1 MATGAAPDR
10 SSPTGGARPPSAG
23 DERRSLPRG
32 ARPPSDRGCVVV
44 VTGLSGAGKSTA
56 LHALE
61 DLGYYCVD
69 NLPTPVARE
78 TVAVCESGGIT
89 RIGLGIDVRVGS
101 FLDGA
106 TGVLDQIAAGD
117 REVIVMFLDAADEVL
132 LRRFGETRRPHPL
145 SRLDDGATDRLAAPG
160 ARDHARAARGSHPP
174 PIDVLE
180 GLRLERERLA
190 PLRARAAIEID
201 TSKISVHELRRRV
214 IAHLGPGRAEQPRM
228 ETRIVTF
235 GFKYGLPVDANL
247 VLDVR
252 FLSNPYFVPALRPL
266 SGADAAVQRFIHDD
280 PDARAFITKIEDLLV
295 FLLPRYEAEGKS
307 YLTIAIG
314 CTGGRH
320 RSVALAI
327 EIAARVGKE
336 TGLPITVVHRDVDR
350 TDIMGQVVR
359 TTHGA

>member
-1 MATGAAPDR
+1 M
-10 SSPTGGARPPSAG
+10 
-23 DERRSLPRG
+23 
-32 ARPPSDRGCVVV
+32 V

-69 NLPTPVARE
+69 NLPIPVAKE
-78 TVAVCESGGIT
+78 TVEVCEAGGI
-89 RIGLGIDVRVGS
+89 RRVAFGIDVRVGS

-106 TGVLDQIAAGD
+106 TSALEQIAAGD

-145 SRLDDGATDRLAAPG
+145 STNP
-160 ARDHARAARGSHPP
+160 ARSSHPP
-174 PIDVLE
+174 PGDVLE
-180 GLRLERERLA
+180 GVRLERERLS
-190 PLRARAAIEID
+190 PLRDRAAFEID
-201 TSKISVHELRRRV
+201 TSQISVHDLRRRV

-235 GFKYGLPVDANL
+235 GFKYGIPVDANL

-252 FLSNPYFVPALRPL
+252 FLDNPYFVPELKAL
-266 SGADAAVQRFIHDD
+266 SGMDAPVQRYLADN
-280 PDARAFITKIEDLLV
+280 PDARAFLQKTEDLLT

-307 YLTIAIG
+307 YLAIAIG

-327 EIAARVGKE
+327 ELAARVGRA
-336 TGLPITVVHRDVDR
+336 TGLPITVVHRDVGR
-350 TDIMGQVVR
+350 TDMMGQVGR
-359 TTHGA
+359 TAQGA

>member
-1 MATGAAPDR
+1 MTAP
-10 SSPTGGARPPSAG
+10 S
-23 DERRSLPRG
+23 
-32 ARPPSDRGCVVV
+32 RGCVVV

-56 LHALE
+56 LRALE

-69 NLPTPVARE
+69 NCPTPVAMQ
-78 TVAVCESGGIT
+78 TVEVCGAAGIE
-89 RIGLGIDVRVGS
+89 RVGLGIDVRVGA

-106 TGVLDQIAAGD
+106 LEVLSQIAAMQ
-117 REVIVMFLDAADEVL
+117 REVVVMFIDASDEVL

-145 SRLDDGATDRLAAPG
+145 STGAG
-160 ARDHARAARGSHPP
+160 RGERPA

-180 GLRLERERLA
+180 GVRQERERLA

-201 TSKISVHELRRRV
+201 TSQISVHELRRRV

-252 FLSNPYFVPALRPL
+252 FLDNPFFVPALRAL
-266 SGADAAVQRFIHDD
+266 AGTDAAVQKFIMEN
-280 PDARAFITKIEDLLV
+280 PDAALFIDKVEDLLS

-307 YLTIAIG
+307 YLTIGIG

-320 RSVALAI
+320 RSVALAV
-327 EIAARVGKE
+327 EISGRVARK
-336 TGLPITVVHRDVDR
+336 TGLPITVVHRDVTR
-350 TDIMGQVVR
+350 TDMMASIGR
-359 TTHGA
+359 TGTGV

>member
-1 MATGAAPDR
+1 VT
-10 SSPTGGARPPSAG
+10 SPS
-23 DERRSLPRG
+23 
-32 ARPPSDRGCVVV
+32 RGCVVV

-56 LHALE
+56 LRALE

-69 NLPTPVARE
+69 NCPTPVALP
-78 TVAVCESGGIT
+78 TVEVCAAAGIE
-89 RIGLGIDVRVGS
+89 RVGLGIDVRVGS

-106 TGVLDQIAAGD
+106 LDALAQIAGL
-117 REVIVMFLDAADEVL
+117 REVVVMFIDASDEVL

-145 SRLDDGATDRLAAPG
+145 STGGGHSGRPA
-160 ARDHARAARGSHPP
+160 

-180 GLRLERERLA
+180 GVRLERERLA

-201 TSKISVHELRRRV
+201 TSQISVHELRRRV

-235 GFKYGLPVDANL
+235 GFKYGLPIDANL

-252 FLSNPYFVPALRPL
+252 FLDNPFFVPALKAL
-266 SGADAAVQRFIHDD
+266 AGTDAAVQKFIMENS
-280 PDARAFITKIEDLLV
+280 DAALFIDKVEDLLA

-307 YLTIAIG
+307 YLTIGIG

-327 EIAARVGKE
+327 EISGRVARK
-336 TGLPITVVHRDVDR
+336 TGLPITVVHRDVAR
-350 TDIMGQVVR
+350 TDMMANIGR
-359 TTHGA
+359 TGTGV

>member
-1 MATGAAPDR
+1 MPLRDPQESAP
-10 SSPTGGARPPSAG
+10 PPA
-23 DERRSLPRG
+23 SLPEIPTTAG
-32 ARPPSDRGCVVV
+32 HGSPRGCVVV

-69 NLPTPVARE
+69 NLPTPVAKE
-78 TVAVCESGGIT
+78 TVEVCERGGI
-89 RIGLGIDVRVGS
+89 RRVGLGIDVRVGS

-106 TGVLDQIAAGD
+106 TSALTQIENGD
-117 REVIVMFLDAADEVL
+117 REVIVLFLDASDEVL

-145 SRLDDGATDRLAAPG
+145 STRTPAGSPATK
-160 ARDHARAARGSHPP
+160 
-174 PIDVLE
+174 DVLE
-180 GLRLERERLA
+180 GIYLERDQLA
-190 PLRARAAIEID
+190 PLRAAAAIELD
-201 TSKISVHELRRRV
+201 TSQMSVHELRRRV

-235 GFKYGLPVDANL
+235 GYKYGLPVDASL

-252 FLSNPYFVPALRPL
+252 FLDNPYFVPHLRALA
-266 SGADAAVQRFIHDD
+266 GTDEAVQRFIADN
-280 PDARAFITKIEDLLV
+280 PDARAFVEKVEDLLV

-327 EIAARVGKE
+327 DIAERVEKK
-336 TGLPITVVHRDVDR
+336 TGLPITVVHRDVAR
-350 TDIMGQVVR
+350 TDMMKSVGR
-359 TTHGA
+359 TTAGT

>member
-1 MATGAAPDR
+1 MTAGSRADR
-10 SSPTGGARPPSAG
+10 QPLPGGASPQG
-23 DERRSLPRG
+23 
-32 ARPPSDRGCVVV
+32 RGCVVV

-69 NLPTPVARE
+69 NLPTPVAKQ
-78 TVAVCESGGIT
+78 TVTVCEAGGLA

-101 FLDGA
+101 FLDDA
-106 TGVLDQIAAGD
+106 TGALDQIGAGD

-132 LRRFGETRRPHPL
+132 LRRFGETRRPPPL
-145 SRLDDGATDRLAAPG
+145 STSGR
-160 ARDHARAARGSHPP
+160 RAAANAPN
-174 PIDVLE
+174 DVLE
-180 GLRLERERLA
+180 GLRLERDRLA

-201 TSKISVHELRRRV
+201 TSQMSVHELRRRV

-228 ETRIVTF
+228 ETRVVTF
-235 GFKYGLPVDANL
+235 GFKYGIPTDANL
-247 VLDVR
+247 VFDVR
-252 FLSNPYFVPALRPL
+252 FLDNPYFVPALRALP
-266 SGADAAVQRFIHDD
+266 GTDARVQRFIQDD
-280 PDARAFITKIEDLLV
+280 PNGRAFIEKVEEILV

-327 EIAARVGKE
+327 EIAERVGDK
-336 TGLPITVVHRDVDR
+336 TSLPITVIHRDVDR
-350 TDIMGQVVR
+350 TDMMGRVVR

>member
-1 MATGAAPDR
+1 MTPKDD
-10 SSPTGGARPPSAG
+10 ARHPP
-23 DERRSLPRG
+23 PRDLRQPG
-32 ARPPSDRGCVVV
+32 PRGCVVV

-56 LHALE
+56 LRALE

-69 NLPTPVARE
+69 NLPTPVAKE
-78 TVAVCESGGIT
+78 TVEVCEAGGIR

-101 FLDGA
+101 FLEGA
-106 TGVLDQIAAGD
+106 TAALEQLASGD
-117 REVIVMFLDAADEVL
+117 REIIVLFLDATDEVL

-145 SRLDDGATDRLAAPG
+145 RTPAARPPAAQVGAAAPSAPPG
-160 ARDHARAARGSHPP
+160 AS
-174 PIDVLE
+174 DVLE

-201 TSKISVHELRRRV
+201 TSQISVHELRRRV

-235 GFKYGLPVDANL
+235 GFRYGLPVDTNV

-252 FLSNPYFVPALRPL
+252 FLDNPYFVPSLRALA
-266 SGADAAVQRFIHDD
+266 GTDAAVQKYILEN
-280 PDARAFITKIEDLLV
+280 PDARAFLDKAEDLLV
-295 FLLPRYEAEGKS
+295 FLLPRYETEGKS
-307 YLTIAIG
+307 YLTIGIG

-327 EIAARVGKE
+327 ELAARVGAK
-336 TGLPITVVHRDVDR
+336 TGLPITVVHRDVGR
-350 TDIMGQVVR
+350 TDMMEQTGR
-359 TTHGA
+359 TTSRP